1 MVLLISIAFRRKTR
15 VEGLEGLA
23 THPTFE
29 DTKITV
35 AMAEP
40 KLTELNLEHSPNPTP
55 LDKNNDKCMGRT
67 FVAD

>member
-1 MVLLISIAFRRKTR
+1 MNSC
-15 VEGLEGLA
+15 
-23 THPTFE
+23 
-29 DTKITV
+29 TV

-40 KLTELNLEHSPNPTP
+40 KLTELNLEHSPNPTT